1 MLLYAFYPQNRQLLK
16 QGNISIL
23 KRKPFIKVY
32 QGYGHSGN
40 LVIYGHV
47 FRKAPRLFR
56 SGSNGFCSNLL
67 QLIRLFILQPVPQA
81 ALSLQFYDQ
90 VIEGHSEYDGF
101 FRFEWSAEREL
112 KAGAHQ
118 VTISCNTAEGVVL
131 AEGSVWVPHITQF
144 AFISDIDDTI
154 MKSYSSTVFR
164 RLYEL
169 LLHNPERRRV
179 FQETVNHYQL
189 LSLAHTTVSV
199 PNPMFYVSSS
209 EWNLYDY
216 LIRIFGHNNLPAG
229 IFLLN
234 QVKRWFQLL
243 QSGKTNHSGKLIR
256 ISRIL
261 QAFPRQQ
268 FVLLGDNSQQ
278 DPALYKA
285 IAEKHP
291 EQIYAVYIRDV
302 RLTRSSATAE
312 LLSSLKT
319 RVCLFNHSSEAIAHG
334 RSIGLLTEQDPDL

>member
-1 MLLYAFYPQNRQLLK
+1 M
-16 QGNISIL
+16 
-23 KRKPFIKVY
+23 
-32 QGYGHSGN
+32 
-40 LVIYGHV
+40 YGHV
-47 FRKAPRLFR
+47 FRKEPRLFH
-56 SGSNGFCSNLL
+56 SGSNGLLSNLL
-67 QLIRLFILQPVPQA
+67 QLVRLFIVRPVPYA
-81 ALSLQFYDQ
+81 ALSLQFRDQ
-90 VIEGHSEYDGF
+90 VMEGHSEYDGF
-101 FRFEWSAEREL
+101 FRFEWSPSGEL
-112 KAGAHQ
+112 AAGTHQ
-118 VTISCNTAEGVVL
+118 VIVNCDTEEGMVQAV
-131 AEGSVWVPHITQF
+131 GSVWVPHITQF

-154 MKSYSSTVFR
+154 MKSYSATVFR

-179 FQETVNHYQL
+179 FQETVTHYQL
-189 LSLAHTTVSV
+189 LSLAHTTADM

-216 LIRIFGHNNLPAG
+216 LIRIFGHNNLPSG

-234 QVKRWFQLL
+234 QVKRWFQLF
-243 QSGKTNHSGKLIR
+243 QSGNTNHSGKLIR

-261 QAFPRQQ
+261 QAFPKQQ

-285 IAEKHP
+285 IVEKHP

-302 RLTRSSATAE
+302 RLTRSQATAE

-319 RVCLFNHSSEAIAHG
+319 RVCLFSHSSEAIAHG
-334 RSIGLLTEQDPDL
+334 RSIGLLEERDHDL